1 MCNLIYLRN
10 NSFGGLLVLKS
21 LILNLDNSSEQN
33 LYVQIYTL
41 LKNDIMNGTLEK
53 GTKLPSLRKL
63 AQENDISVTTVET
76 AYTQLL
82 VEGYIESRP
91 KSGYYVSETINTTE
105 EAAEEQEPV
114 SLDSLLPTD
123 SAQAKGPFVKDRQMI
138 YDEASFEFSKWKKC
152 MNRVFNE
159 YSHLLQTEADVKGEP
174 ALRYEIC
181 KYLYQSRGV
190 KCTPEQ
196 VVIGAGSQQ
205 LALQLTRI
213 LREIGVDN
221 AATETPGYGPIRDIF
236 KDEGFPVTEV
246 EVTDNGIELEKLPT
260 NVRSIVYVNPS
271 NQFPSGA
278 VMPIGR
284 RYELIKW
291 ANENYSYI
299 LEDDYDSELRYFGKP
314 IPAMQGLDN
323 SGRVIYLGSFSSTL
337 FASIKISYM
346 VLPQG
351 LVHIFEKNSHKYSQT
366 CSKAEQIC
374 LALYMEDGYYYR
386 HIKKLRRMYASKL
399 ETTIKMVHDNGAGK
413 LEAVDSHS
421 GIAVMLKIK
430 SPLAPEAI
438 CKTAKDLGLTMYPVR
453 DLCTDDT
460 KVVYFYF
467 YKVPESLLKLLVK
480 MFVQNLKK
488 LER

>member
-1 MCNLIYLRN
+1 M
-10 NSFGGLLVLKS
+10 KS

-33 LYVQIYTL
+33 LYVQIYNL
-41 LKNDIMNGTLEK
+41 LKNDILSGSLEK

-63 AQENDISVTTVET
+63 AKENDISVTTVET

-91 KSGYYVSETINTTE
+91 KSGYYVSETIQAADAKEPE
-105 EAAEEQEPV
+105 EPITLE
-114 SLDSLLPTD
+114 DLLPTEGVQ
-123 SAQAKGPFVKDRQMI
+123 SKKGIGKEMI
-138 YDEASFEFSKWKKC
+138 YDEESFEFSKWKKC

-236 KDEGFPVTEV
+236 KEAGFPITEV
-246 EVTDNGIELEKLPT
+246 EVGPNGIELEKLPT
-260 NVRSIVYVNPS
+260 NLRSIVYVNPS

-284 RYELIKW
+284 RYDLIKW
-291 ANENYSYI
+291 AKDNDSYI

-323 SGRVIYLGSFSSTL
+323 SGKVIYLGSFSSTL

-351 LVHIFEKNSHKYSQT
+351 LVNIFEKMAHKYSQT

-374 LALYMEDGYYYR
+374 LALYMEEGFYYR

-399 ETTIKMVHDNGAGK
+399 ETTIKMVQDNGAGR
-413 LEAVDSHS
+413 LEAIDSRS
-421 GIAVMLKIK
+421 GIAVMLKVRSKLQPDI
-430 SPLAPEAI
+430 I
-438 CKTAKDLGLTMYPVR
+438 CKLAKDLGLTMYPVD
-453 DLCTDDT
+453 DLCDEET
-460 KVVYFYF
+460 KVVNFYF
-467 YKVPESLLKLLVK
+467 YRVPESLLKLLIK

>member
-1 MCNLIYLRN
+1 M
-10 NSFGGLLVLKS
+10 KS
-21 LILNLDNSSEQN
+21 LILNLDNSSEES
-33 LYVQIYTL
+33 LYIQIYNI
-41 LKNDIMNGTLEK
+41 LKNDILNGTLAK

-91 KSGYYVSETINTTE
+91 KSGYFVSETITE
-105 EAAEEQEPV
+105 AGSDSSADEEIT
-114 SLDSLLPTD
+114 LNSLLPPD
-123 SAQAKGPFVKDRQMI
+123 SSQSKKVAGKDKQMI
-138 YDEASFEFSKWKKC
+138 YDEQSFEFSKWKKC

-159 YSHLLQTEADVKGEP
+159 YSHFLQTEADVKGEP
-174 ALRYEIC
+174 ALRYEIT

-196 VVIGAGSQQ
+196 VIIGAGSQQ
-205 LALQLTRI
+205 LALLLTRI

-221 AATETPGYGPIRDIF
+221 AATETPGYGPIRDVF

-246 EVTDNGIELEKLPT
+246 PVMDSGIALEKLPT
-260 NVRSIVYVNPS
+260 NLRSIVYVNPS

-284 RYELIKW
+284 RYDLIKW

-351 LVHIFEKNSHKYSQT
+351 LVHIFEKMSHRYSQT

-374 LALYMEDGYYYR
+374 LALYMEEGYYHR

-399 ETTIKMVHDNGAGK
+399 ETTIKMVHDNGADV
-413 LEAVDSHS
+413 LEAVDSRS
-421 GIAVMLKIK
+421 GIAIMLRIK
-430 SPLAPEAI
+430 SQLQADVI
-438 CKTAKDLGLTMYPVR
+438 CRIAKDLGLTMYPVS
-453 DLCTDDT
+453 DLCTEDC

-467 YKVPESLLKLLVK
+467 YRVPESLLKLLIK

-488 LER
+488 FSR